1 MLSALSGRNHK
12 VWTCTGIL
20 LARDKGDMIYT
31 ESAEVFF
38 RDLDTDTMVDLIESS
53 SWTGK
58 AGGYDIHGRA
68 SELVEVVEG
77 SEITVLGL
85 SANSMT
91 ALREI
96 LEK

>member
-1 MLSALSGRNHK
+1 
-12 VWTCTGIL
+12 
-20 LARDKGDMIYT
+20 
-31 ESAEVFF
+31 
-38 RDLDTDTMVDLIESS
+38 MVDLIESS

-68 SELVEVVEG
+68 SELVEVVKG

-85 SANSMT
+85 SANSMA

>member
-1 MLSALSGRNHK
+1 
-12 VWTCTGIL
+12 
-20 LARDKGDMIYT
+20 
-31 ESAEVFF
+31 
-38 RDLDTDTMVDLIESS
+38 MVDLIESS